1 MFKLIVVLLVLII
14 SDFTSAAALHSPG
27 SPSEADQYLH
37 NTWTTREGLPQD
49 TVYCMIRDPGGY
61 MWLGTHDG
69 LVRFDGCQFK
79 TFKIFKNANKI
90 TSLLVSSRGMLWIGS
105 EGGGVAC
112 YQGRAFTIN
121 PLPSNF
127 IRAMVEDNKQNIWL
141 GTSDKGI
148 ICFKDNHFTSFTNK
162 DGLSD
167 NNVTTLMP
175 DNRGNLWVGT
185 ENGLNFLTDG
195 KFRLYTVENGLAHP
209 HITALCRDKRGN
221 LLVGTIKGM
230 SIISHQVKGKT
241 FKPLEKLE
249 GSWIYSILED
259 MSGVI
264 WIASDRGLYRVIP
277 STSTD
282 GSGGDAGRFLLN
294 HGFFSDKVI
303 SLYQDCEGTLW
314 FGTMG
319 KGFGNL
325 YKSTFKFYTVS
336 HGLSHHHTTAVYQDY
351 SGDIWIGTHGGG
363 LNRFNSKYGKF
374 RIYTG
379 KHGLSS
385 QWITSIYGD
394 RYGNIWIGT
403 PEGLN
408 RFKNGNFKTFTSNDG
423 LSGSFIRSL
432 FVDSSGDLWIGT
444 HGKGLNRYNPGEG
457 KFQIYG
463 TRQGLSN
470 LFVSVIAADIAGNL
484 WVGTGE
490 GLYRFHNDR
499 FQCFTSKHGLSGDMI
514 FDIYADPEG
523 TLWIAASGG
532 LNRYKHGTFSQCK
545 NQDDLFNISIFRI
558 LEDQRRYL
566 WLSTANGI
574 FCVSKREFDY
584 YHFHKGALK
593 TVVFSSGCQPA
604 GWKAADGS
612 LWLPT
617 VDGITVIPTGKSIFN
632 PSPHQQVHIERLVVD
647 DSPVDLNAARP
658 YFFPVGTGKIEFYF
672 NAPNYRTPGLVKY
685 KCRLKG
691 ASYDITGHLW
701 EDRDEI
707 QITGGNRLAYRDLP
721 AGHYV
726 FTINLSPGPGA
737 WNNQKAASLEFY
749 IPRSFYETPLF
760 LLLLFIVGLIAAAGI
775 LWFIKRWRKDKV
787 MMPIWTHDEKY
798 KTFKLTNWDSKKYL
812 KEIVELMEKEQPY
825 LDPDITLARLAEKLD
840 ISKEVLSQVINRELY
855 LNFNAFLNR
864 YRVEEAKK
872 RLRDPKENQFV
883 VLKIAHDVGFNSKS
897 SFNAVF
903 KKMTGISPTQ
913 YREKY
918 QKKRQKIPRHCVPV
932 S

>member
-1 MFKLIVVLLVLII
+1 
-14 SDFTSAAALHSPG
+14 
-27 SPSEADQYLH
+27 
-37 NTWTTREGLPQD
+37 
-49 TVYCMIRDPGGY
+49 

-69 LVRFDGCQFK
+69 LVRFDGRQFK

-90 TSLLVSSRGMLWIGS
+90 TSLLVSGSGTLWIGS

-112 YQGRAFTIN
+112 YQGVAFTIK
-121 PLPSNF
+121 PLAGNS
-127 IRAMVEDNKQNIWL
+127 IQTIVEDNRQNIWL
-141 GTSDKGI
+141 GTSGKGI
-148 ICFKDNHFTSFTNK
+148 ICFKDNHFTSLTTR

-167 NNVTTLMP
+167 NNVTALMP
-175 DNRGNLWVGT
+175 DDRGNLWVGT
-185 ENGLNFLTDG
+185 ENGLNCLTDG
-195 KFRLYTVENGLAHP
+195 KFRLYTVENGLTHP
-209 HITALCRDKRGN
+209 YITALYRDKRGG
-221 LLVGTIKGM
+221 LLVGTING
-230 SIISHQVKGKT
+230 IYLISPQAKEKT
-241 FKPLEKLE
+241 FKPLEILK
-249 GSWIYSILED
+249 GSWIYSLLED
-259 MSGVI
+259 RNGII
-264 WIASDRGLYRVIP
+264 WIASDRGLYHVVS
-277 STSTD
+277 STSTAGD
-282 GSGGDAGRFLLN
+282 IGDARRFHLN
-294 HGFFSDKVI
+294 HGYFSDKVI
-303 SLYQDCEGTLW
+303 SLYEDGEGTLW
-314 FGTMG
+314 FGTLG
-319 KGFGNL
+319 KGLGNF
-325 YKSTFKFYTVS
+325 YKSNFKFYTVR
-336 HGLSHHHTTAVYQDY
+336 HGLSHHHTTAVYQDQ
-351 SGDIWIGTHGGG
+351 SGDIWIGTRGGG
-363 LNRFNSKYGKF
+363 LNRFGGKNGKF
-374 RIYTG
+374 RTYTG

-394 RYGNIWIGT
+394 GYGNIWIGT

-408 RFKNGNFKTFTSNDG
+408 RFKNGNFKTFTSKDG

-444 HGKGLNRYNPGEG
+444 HGKGLNRYNHGAG

-463 TRQGLSN
+463 TRHGLSN
-470 LFVSVIAADIAGNL
+470 LFVSAITADIDGTL

-490 GLYRFHNDR
+490 GLYRFHNGR
-499 FQCFTSKHGLSGDMI
+499 FQCFTGKHGLSGDMI
-514 FDIYADPEG
+514 SDIYADPEG

-532 LNRYKHGTFSQCK
+532 LNRYQNGTFTQCK
-545 NQDDLFNISIFRI
+545 YQDNPFGISIYRI

-593 TVVFSSGCQPA
+593 TVVFSGECQPA
-604 GWKAADGS
+604 GWCAADGS

-617 VDGITVIPTGKSIFN
+617 VEGITVIPAGKSTLN
-632 PSPHQQVHIERLVVD
+632 LSLHQQVHIERLIVD
-647 DSPVDLNAARP
+647 GMPVNMNAAGP
-658 YFFPVGTGKIEFYF
+658 HFFPAGTGKIEFYF
-672 NAPNYRTPGLVKY
+672 NAPNYRAPGVVKY

-691 ASYDITGHLW
+691 SSYDITGHLW

-707 QITGGNRLAYRDLP
+707 QITGGSRAVYRDLP

-726 FTINLSPGPGA
+726 FTIYSSAGPGV
-737 WNNQKAASLEFY
+737 WNNQKAASMEFY
-749 IPRSFYETPLF
+749 IRKSFYNTPWF
-760 LLLLFIVGLIAAAGI
+760 YLLLFIFGLIAAAGI
-775 LWFIKRWRKDKV
+775 LWFIKKRWKEKM

-798 KTFKLTNWDSKKYL
+798 KTFKLANRESKKYL
-812 KEIVELMEKEQPY
+812 KEIVGLMEKEKPY
-825 LDPDITLARLAEKLD
+825 LDPDITLSKLAEKLD

-883 VLKIAHDVGFNSKS
+883 VLKIALDVGFNSKS

-918 QKKRQKIPRHCVPV
+918 QKNKRT
-932 S
+932 

>member
-1 MFKLIVVLLVLII
+1 MFKLIVVLLLAILF
-14 SDFTSAAALHSPG
+14 SFTSVTALQSPALPG
-27 SPSEADQYLH
+27 EADQYLH
-37 NTWTTREGLPQD
+37 NTWTTRDGLPQD
-49 TVYCMIRDPGGY
+49 TVYCMIRDPRGY

-69 LVRFDGCQFK
+69 LVRFDGREFK
-79 TFKIFKNANKI
+79 TFQIFKNANKI
-90 TSLLVSSRGMLWIGS
+90 TSLLVSSSGILWIGS
-105 EGGGVAC
+105 DGGGVAS
-112 YQGRAFTIN
+112 YQGGAFTIK
-121 PLPSNF
+121 PLPVNF
-127 IRAMVEDNKQNIWL
+127 IQTIVEDKHQNIWL
-141 GTSDKGI
+141 GTRGKGI
-148 ICFKDNHFTSFTNK
+148 ICSKDNLFTSFTTG
-162 DGLSD
+162 DGLSH
-167 NNVTTLMP
+167 NNVTALMP
-175 DNRGNLWVGT
+175 DDQGNLWVGT
-185 ENGLNFLTDG
+185 ANGLNCLTDG
-195 KFRLYTVENGLAHP
+195 QFRLNTVGNGLTHP
-209 HITALCRDKRGN
+209 YITSLYLDKRGG
-221 LLVGTIKGM
+221 LLVGTSKGM
-230 SIISHQVKGKT
+230 FRISLQAKEKT
-241 FKPLEKLE
+241 FKPLDILK
-249 GSWIYSILED
+249 GYGIYSLLED
-259 MSGVI
+259 RNGII
-264 WIASDRGLYRVIP
+264 WIATDRGLYHVLP
-277 STSTD
+277 SAFSA
-282 GSGGDAGRFLLN
+282 GGIGDARRFLLK

-303 SLYQDCEGTLW
+303 SLYEDCEGTLW

-325 YKSTFKFYTVS
+325 YKSTFKFYTAS
-336 HGLSHHHTTAVYQDY
+336 HGLSHYHTTAVYQDHT
-351 SGDIWIGTHGGG
+351 GDIWIGTRGGG
-363 LNRFNSKYGKF
+363 LNRFNSKNGKF
-374 RIYTG
+374 RTYTG
-379 KHGLSS
+379 KNGLSS

-408 RFKNGNFKTFTSNDG
+408 RFKNRNFKTFTTNDG

-432 FVDSSGDLWIGT
+432 FVDGTGDLWIGT
-444 HGKGLNRYNPGEG
+444 HGKGLNRYNHGEG

-470 LFVSVIAADIAGNL
+470 LFVSVITADIDGTL

-490 GLYRFHNDR
+490 GLFRFHNDR

-514 FDIYADPEG
+514 SDIYADPEG

-532 LNRYKHGTFSQCK
+532 LNRFKNGTFTQCK
-545 NQDDLFNISIFRI
+545 YHDDLLNISIYRI
-558 LEDQRRYL
+558 LEDQRGYL

-593 TVVFSSGCQPA
+593 TVVFSGGCQPA
-604 GWKAADGS
+604 GWSAADGS

-617 VDGITVIPTGKSIFN
+617 VEGITVIPPGKNMLNFN
-632 PSPHQQVHIERLVVD
+632 PHQQVHIEKVVVD
-647 DSPVDLNAARP
+647 DSTVDMNKAGP
-658 YFFPVGTGKIEFYF
+658 YFLPLGTGKIEFYF
-672 NAPNYRTPGLVKY
+672 NAPNYRAPELVKY

-707 QITGGNRLAYRDLP
+707 QITGGNLAVYRDLS

-726 FTINLSPGPGA
+726 FTIYSSVGPGT
-737 WNNQKAASLEFY
+737 WNNQKAASVEFY
-749 IPRSFYETPLF
+749 IRKSFYETPWF
-760 LLLLFIVGLIAAAGI
+760 YLLLFIFGLIAAAGF
-775 LWFIKRWRKDKV
+775 LWFIKGRRKEKM
-787 MMPIWTHDEKY
+787 MMPIWAHDEKY
-798 KTFKLTNWDSKKYL
+798 KTFKLANRESKKYL
-812 KEIVELMEKEQPY
+812 KLIVELMEKEKPY
-825 LDPDITLARLAEKLD
+825 LDPDISLARLAEKLD

-883 VLKIAHDVGFNSKS
+883 VLKIAYDVGFNSKS

-918 QKKRQKIPRHCVPV
+918 QKNKRT
-932 S
+932 